1 MAESIAKSI
10 AKRKAEDAVEWVS
23 DPYGTT
29 DDDGNSADDGGNSAD
44 DDGNTQFEVQ
54 FIETI

>member
-10 AKRKAEDAVEWVS
+10 AKQKAEDAVEWVS

-29 DDDGNSADDGGNSAD
+29 DDDGNSADD
-44 DDGNTQFEVQ
+44 DGNTQCEVQ

>member
-1 MAESIAKSI
+1 VAESIAKSI

-23 DPYGTT
+23 DPYGT
-29 DDDGNSADDGGNSAD
+29 DDDGNSAD
-44 DDGNTQFEVQ
+44 DDGNTHCEVQ